1 MQKYLLLHNLK
12 IIYINFALN
21 VTLEDSEIHAEFID
35 LNLRNMEM
43 IKKYL
48 VISTLTALLA
58 VLLTVSTSTK
68 ILAQSIDYKVV
79 AVGFYNLENLF
90 DTENDT
96 TINDE
101 EFLPDGG
108 RGWTE
113 ERYAEK
119 QANMAYVISEIGKD
133 KAPQG
138 LSVLGVAEIENRKVL
153 EDLVSQ
159 ASLKDRNYKI
169 VHFDSKD
176 ARGIDVALLYNPS
189 HFIPTH
195 SQIIDLPIFND
206 DSIPRYTRDILYVK
220 GDLDGDEVHFLVNH
234 WPSRRGGADRTD
246 PHRIRGAKICKE
258 VIDSL
263 TVIDPNV
270 KVIVMGDVN
279 DDPTSESVKSGLM
292 AVADKDDAKIGRMYN
307 PMEDFYRRGQGSNA
321 YRDNWSLFDQM
332 IFTPGWLDTE
342 DDGYFFYRA
351 NIFNKQFLV
360 QRKGQYKGY
369 PFRTFS
375 GSNYQSGYSDH
386 YP

>member
-1 MQKYLLLHNLK
+1 MAESDKEINQEFLDLDLRNTSMSTKKSLTSILNTILLALLLG
-12 IIYINFALN
+12 
-21 VTLEDSEIHAEFID
+21 
-35 LNLRNMEM
+35 
-43 IKKYL
+43 
-48 VISTLTALLA
+48 LTPYTA
-58 VLLTVSTSTK
+58 S
-68 ILAQSIDYKVV
+68 AQSIDYKVV
-79 AVGFYNLENLF
+79 AIGFYNLENLF

-108 RGWTE
+108 RGWTP

-138 LSVLGVAEIENRKVL
+138 LSVLGVAEIENRRVL

-159 ASLKDRNYKI
+159 ASLKDRNYQI
-169 VHFDSKD
+169 IHFDSKD
-176 ARGIDVALLYNPS
+176 FRGIDVGLLYNPG
-189 HFIPTH
+189 HFTPTY
-195 SQIIDLPIFND
+195 SNIIDLPIFGE

-220 GDLDGDEVHFLVNH
+220 GDLDGEEVHFLVNH
-234 WPSRRGGADRTD
+234 WPSRRGGADRTN
-246 PHRIRGAKICKE
+246 PHRIRGAKICKA

-263 TVIDPNV
+263 SSIDPNA
-270 KVIVMGDVN
+270 KVVVMGDLN

-292 AVADKDDAKIGRMYN
+292 AVGNKDEVKKGRMYN

-375 GSNYQSGYSDH
+375 GSNYQGGYSDH
-386 YP
+386 YPVYTY